1 MANQER
7 PTVTAPATA
16 RVITAALAIAALGL
30 ALAAGGCGKEN
41 ETARTAGKDVH
52 ATVATAHLASVVD
65 VISVTGNIAAAKS
78 VNIST
83 RMMGWVVKI
92 HVEAG
97 QYVSKGAPL
106 INIDDTELLAKRTQ
120 AEAAIAEAKA
130 VLANAEKMVERF
142 EKLYAENS
150 ASRAQ
155 LDDVLTGRDRAAAG
169 LQRAEA
175 GLSEIEV
182 HSGYLAIVAPTSG
195 VIARKMIEEGDMA
208 NPGVPLLVLEQTKQ
222 MKVVAHVGEKDI
234 NAVQVGMMVEVEVTS
249 LPDARYTVAIER
261 VVPAANPGSRTY
273 DIEATIENHDG
284 QLRSGMFAR
293 VNVPI
298 GMREVVLA
306 PAAAVIRRGQLTG
319 FWLVDVDERAHL
331 RWVRLGK
338 QHGDGV
344 EVLSG
349 LRGDESVVLQA
360 ELPLA
365 EGDKVVR

>member
-1 MANQER
+1 MANQDC
-7 PTVTAPATA
+7 PTVTVPAKARITTA
-16 RVITAALAIAALGL
+16 VLAIAAFSL
-30 ALAAGGCGKEN
+30 ALVTAGCGKES
-41 ETARTAGKDVH
+41 ETVGTSGRDVH
-52 ATVATAHLASVVD
+52 ATVGSAELASVDD
-65 VISVTGNIAAAKS
+65 VISITGNIAAAKS
-78 VNIST
+78 INIST

-92 HVEAG
+92 HVNAG

-106 INIDDTELLAKRTQ
+106 INIDDTDLLAKRIQ

-142 EKLYAENS
+142 EKLYAES
-150 ASRAQ
+150 SVSRAQ
-155 LDDVLTGRDRAAAG
+155 LDDVLTGRDRAVAG

-195 VIARKMIEEGDMA
+195 VVARKMIEEGDMA
-208 NPGVPLLVLEQTKQ
+208 SPGVPLLVLEQTGQ
-222 MKVVAHVGEKDI
+222 MKVIAHVGEKDI
-234 NAVQVGMMVEVEVTS
+234 NAVQVGTTVGVEVTS
-249 LPDARYTVAIER
+249 LPDAHYTVAIER

-273 DIEATIENHDG
+273 DIEATIANRDG
-284 QLRSGMFAR
+284 LLRSGMFAR
-293 VNVPI
+293 VTVPT
-298 GMREVVLA
+298 GTREVVLA
-306 PAAAVIRRGQLTG
+306 PAAAVVRRGQLTG
-319 FWLVDVDERAHL
+319 FWLVDADERAHL
-331 RWVRLGK
+331 RWVRLGR

-349 LRGDESVVLQA
+349 LHGGESVVLHS